1 VQVLVTS
8 HSPMILNY
16 LDDDVARKAVQFVYK
31 NPRGQTRVR
40 PFFELPGIGDKLNY
54 MGPGEAFV
62 DTNLAALTDECVALD
77 AAKDAEEAAKAADK
91 ARP

>member
-1 VQVLVTS
+1 
-8 HSPMILNY
+8 
-16 LDDDVARKAVQFVYK
+16 
-31 NPRGQTRVR
+31 VR
-40 PFFELPGIGDKLNY
+40 RFFELPGIGDKLNY

-77 AAKDAEEAAKAADK
+77 AAEDAAKDAEEAAKAADK

>member
-1 VQVLVTS
+1 
-8 HSPMILNY
+8 M
-16 LDDDVARKAVQFVYK
+16 
-31 NPRGQTRVR
+31 
-40 PFFELPGIGDKLNY
+40 
-54 MGPGEAFV
+54 